1 MSLIKTYLHAQ
12 IDMFHQNLKTM
23 NDEQLSEVKD
33 AYAEMIVDGLDHK
46 DMYRIVFDLIRG
58 DIDSATEGEIKE
70 EIEDAYGK
78 ETWEGLIG

>member
-1 MSLIKTYLHAQ
+1 MT
-12 IDMFHQNLKTM
+12 MFHQNLKTM
-23 NDEQLSEVKD
+23 NDEQLSKVKD

-46 DMYRIVFDLIRG
+46 DMYRIVFDYLRTE
-58 DIDSATEGEIKE
+58 IDSATEGEIKE

>member
-1 MSLIKTYLHAQ
+1 MQFVKTSPLTK
-12 IDMFHQNLKTM
+12 MFHQNLKTM
-23 NDEQLSEVKD
+23 NDEKLSEVKD

-70 EIEDAYGK
+70 EIEDAYGT